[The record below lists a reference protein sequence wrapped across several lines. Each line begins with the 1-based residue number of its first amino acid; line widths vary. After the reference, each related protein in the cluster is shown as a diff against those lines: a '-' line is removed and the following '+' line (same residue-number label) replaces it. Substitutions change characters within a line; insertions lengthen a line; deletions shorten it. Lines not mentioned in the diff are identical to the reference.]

1 MEQRKAKAGTAGAV
15 TVGKA
20 AGLAAWLL
28 LLAACGGPAGESGQ
42 AARAPAEAFSAG
54 TAPPLI
60 PAPAQI
66 TPGQGHVVVDAG
78 TPVVAA
84 AADSA
89 ARAAAD
95 QFVAMLREST
105 GVALRRV
112 ESASTPA
119 IVFATD
125 AKLDTRAEGYALAIG
140 TEGVRIR
147 ARDGAGLFY
156 GGVSLWQLLTA
167 ADALPARLP
176 AMRIA
181 DAPRFGWRG
190 FMLDSARHI
199 QSVDEIK
206 RLLDQ
211 MARHKLN
218 VFHWHLTDDQGWRL
232 EIKRYP
238 KLTEVG
244 AWRVPAGKAGQ
255 DADGKPVRYGGF
267 YTQDEAREI
276 VAYARAR
283 HITVV
288 PEIEMPGHAQAAIAA
303 YPEFGATGKAP
314 PVSPDWGVNTW
325 LYGVEDPTFT
335 FLENVLTEVMDIFPG
350 PYIHIGGDEA
360 DKYQWRNSPAIQARR
375 KALGLTDDMQ
385 LQSWFIKRIETF
397 LVKHDR
403 RLIGWDEILEGGLP
417 PEATVMSWRGM
428 EGAVEAARQGHDV
441 VLSPSN
447 VTYINRMQSEES
459 DEPPGHDF
467 TTTLEKVYGF
477 EPVPPELDAGQ
488 AKHVLGTQA
497 NLWTEHVRT
506 EARVEHMAFPRLS
519 ALAEVAWSPKA
530 TRDWDGFLQRL
541 APQMRRFQRAGIRAA
556 DSAFAARIRAQAAG
570 DGAQVTLLNQTGFG
584 ELRYTTDGSDPTA
597 QSPRYRSPLQVT
609 LPATIKANAFFR
621 GQPLAATRERRID
634 ARALRTREAEYLDA
648 CRKDSYVL
656 RLEDDEPREGE
667 RAVVPVDIGTP
678 CWQWKQAPLDGIAVL
693 SAEVLDLP
701 YNFQFGGD
709 SVGAVLP
716 PAGPVDLQVRVGGC
730 DGAPVASARVE
741 SADTPVK
748 RVEVALPPMTGAR
761 DMCLKFS
768 GDHRRVLWAID
779 KVELRPAAE
788 AR

>member
-1 MEQRKAKAGTAGAV
+1 M
-15 TVGKA
+15 
-20 AGLAAWLL
+20 LL
-28 LLAACGGPAGESGQ
+28 LLAACGGPTGDPD
-42 AARAPAEAFSAG
+42 RATMPAEAFAAG
-54 TAPPLI
+54 APPPLI
-60 PAPAQI
+60 PAPVQA
-66 TPGQGHVVVDAG
+66 TPGQGHFVVEPG

-84 AADSA
+84 ATDPA
-89 ARAAAD
+89 ARDAAD
-95 QFVAMLREST
+95 RFIAMLREST
-105 GVALRRV
+105 GVSLRQV
-112 ESASTPA
+112 ESATAPA
-119 IVFATD
+119 IVFSTD
-125 AKLDTRAEGYALAIG
+125 AKLDAKAEGYALEVAPGGI
-140 TEGVRIR
+140 RIR

-156 GGVSLWQLLTA
+156 GGVSLWQLLTT
-167 ADALPARLP
+167 ADTLPVRVP
-176 AMRIA
+176 AVRIV

-244 AWRVPAGKAGQ
+244 AWRIPAGKAGQ
-255 DADGKPVRYGGF
+255 DAAGKPVRYGGF
-267 YTQDEAREI
+267 YTQAQAREI
-276 VAYARAR
+276 VEYARQR

-288 PEIEMPGHAQAAIAA
+288 PEIEMPGHAQSAIAA

-325 LYGVEDPTFT
+325 LYGVEDPTFE
-335 FLENVLTEVMDIFPG
+335 FLQNVLTEVIDIFPG
-350 PYIHIGGDEA
+350 QYIHIGGDEA
-360 DKYQWRNSPAIQARR
+360 DKYQWRNSPRIQARR
-375 KALGLTDDMQ
+375 KALGLADDMQ

-397 LVKHDR
+397 LVAHDR

-467 TTTLEKVYGF
+467 TTTLRKVYDF
-477 EPVPPELDAGQ
+477 EPVPPELDARQ
-488 AKHVLGTQA
+488 ARHVLGTQA

-506 EARVEHMAFPRLS
+506 EPRVEHMAFPRLS
-519 ALAEVAWSPKA
+519 ALAEIAWSPKA
-530 TRDWDGFLQRL
+530 TRDWEGFLQRL

-556 DSAFAARIRAQAAG
+556 DSAFAARIRVHAQG
-570 DGAQVTLLNQTGFG
+570 QGAHVTLLNQTGFG
-584 ELRYTTDGSDPTA
+584 ELRYTTDGSEPTA
-597 QSPRYRSPLQVT
+597 QSPRYQQPLQVT
-609 LPATIKANAFFR
+609 LPTTIKANAFY
-621 GQPLAATRERRID
+621 QDKPLAATRELRVD
-634 ARALRTREAEYLDA
+634 ARTLRTREAEYLDA

-667 RAVVPVDIGTP
+667 RAVVPVDIGAP

-693 SAEVLDLP
+693 GAEVLDLP

-730 DGAPVASARVE
+730 GGAPVASARVE
-741 SADTPVK
+741 PTDAAVK
-748 RVEVALPPMTGAR
+748 RVEVALPRMTGAQ
-761 DMCLKFS
+761 DLCLKFS

-779 KVELRPAAE
+779 RVELRPAAE
-788 AR
+788 AP

>member
-1 MEQRKAKAGTAGAV
+1 MEQMKVKWGAASTV
-15 TVGKA
+15 AVGKA
-20 AGLAAWLL
+20 TGWAVLL
-28 LLAACGGPAGESGQ
+28 LLAACGGPAGDSG
-42 AARAPAEAFSAG
+42 PGSTPVEAFAAG
-54 TAPPLI
+54 TPPPLI
-60 PAPAQI
+60 PAPAQAAS
-66 TPGQGHVVVDAG
+66 GQGHFVVEAG

-84 AADSA
+84 AADPGA
-89 ARAAAD
+89 QAAAG
-95 QFVAMLREST
+95 QFIAMLREGT
-105 GVALRRV
+105 GVSLRQI
-112 ESASTPA
+112 ESATGPA

-125 AKLDTRAEGYALAIG
+125 AKLESRPEGYALDVSAQGI
-140 TEGVRIR
+140 RIT

-156 GGVSLWQLLTA
+156 GGVSLWQLLTT
-167 ADALPARLP
+167 ADTLPVRVP
-176 AMRIA
+176 AVRIA

-238 KLTEVG
+238 KLTEKG
-244 AWRVPAGKAGQ
+244 AWRIPAGKAGQ
-255 DADGKPVRYGGF
+255 GADGKPVRYGGF
-267 YTQDEAREI
+267 YTQAEAREI
-276 VAYARAR
+276 VEYARQR

-288 PEIEMPGHAQAAIAA
+288 PEIEMPGHAQSAIAA
-303 YPEFGATGKAP
+303 YPEFGATGQAP

-325 LYGVEDPTFT
+325 LYGVEDPTFE
-335 FLENVLTEVMDIFPG
+335 FLQNVLTEVMDIFPG
-350 PYIHIGGDEA
+350 QYIHIGGDEA
-360 DKYQWRNSPAIQARR
+360 DKYQWRNSPRIQARR
-375 KALGLTDDMQ
+375 KALGLADDMQ

-397 LVKHDR
+397 LVAHDR

-459 DEPPGHDF
+459 DEPPGHDY
-467 TTTLEKVYGF
+467 TTTLEKVYAF
-477 EPVPPELDAGQ
+477 EPVPPELDANQ

-506 EARVEHMAFPRLS
+506 EPRVEHMAFPRLS
-519 ALAEVAWSPKA
+519 ALAEIAWSPRA

-556 DSAFAARIRAQAAG
+556 DSAFAARIRARAEGQ
-570 DGAQVTLLNQTGFG
+570 GAQVTLLNQTGFG
-584 ELRYTTDGSDPTA
+584 ELRYTTDGSEPTA
-597 QSPRYRSPLQVT
+597 QSPRYQQALQVA
-609 LPATIKANAFFR
+609 LPTTVKANAFFQ
-621 GQPLAATRERRID
+621 GKPLAAPRELRVD
-634 ARALRTREAEYLDA
+634 ARTLRTREAEYLDA

-678 CWQWKQAPLDGIAVL
+678 CWLWKQAPLDGIAAL

-709 SVGAVLP
+709 SVGVVLP

-741 SADTPVK
+741 ATETAVK
-748 RVEVALPPMTGAR
+748 RVDVALPKMTGAQ
-761 DMCLKFS
+761 DLCLRFS

-779 KVELRPAAE
+779 RVELRPAAE
-788 AR
+788 AP